1 MNVDYSCYEGRT
13 VKGLPEIVMQR
24 GNILV
29 EYGEFHGTEGQG
41 TFLPRSR
48 ISV

>member
-1 MNVDYSCYEGRT
+1 
-13 VKGLPEIVMQR
+13 VKGFPEIMMQR
-24 GNILV
+24 RNILV
-29 EYGEFHGTEGQG
+29 ENGEFHGTEGRG